1 MKGWELL
8 VADDLWRQSGEVA
21 ESGAGETDHGG
32 FHWQFLMFKYS
43 VLQRYENS
51 PAQGHYETILY
62 G

>member
-1 MKGWELL
+1 M
-8 VADDLWRQSGEVA
+8 ADDLWRQSGEVA